1 MSDGRVLVRDASGD
15 LEFDRPVG
23 VASPVNTDRAFA
35 SPTGRPDTEQVTS
48 PALENRSV
56 RIVAKAVWLAGA
68 VAAVW
73 LATSGLAATFFI
85 ENTDDAMAADRHGRS
100 LVVLAACVVLGL
112 AVVAWFGF
120 AAPLWA
126 VVVLAAT
133 ALVLLVASAVDL
145 AFVAIPLPYL
155 TMPAAAYGVLARGRS
170 PRPTP
175 DEVSRG

>member
-56 RIVAKAVWLAGA
+56 RIVAKAAWLAGA